1 MNYDNIVESLTDS
14 AKLNKYNSH
23 ITKLE
28 NAFKSVIIKGTYEQY
43 RIAPCFMLFTFIDL
57 LRSIAILDNNH
68 MISAGNIVLR
78 TMFEILLDFL
88 YCETDRKNLYLRF
101 GEYKDVNIVLKYESL
116 TKEMQSQI
124 NQEAYNK
131 NILPNYK
138 NFLKKYTIDDKKN
151 RKTLFTWSGNSIKN
165 RVDIVAKKIP
175 EITNIYYNIYLQ
187 NCDYVHNY
195 AETITQYGTY
205 ENNSIDVDYQKKYK
219 QDNFVLMRQTN
230 SLAELFYDEFSK
242 VYSNKKLSDIC
253 F

>member
-14 AKLNKYNSH
+14 AKLDKYNSH

-101 GEYKDVNIVLKYESL
+101 GEYKNVNIVLKYKSL

-124 NQEAYNK
+124 NQEAYTQ
-131 NILPNYK
+131 NIIPNY
-138 NFLKKYTIDDKKN
+138 NDFLKKYNIDVKKN
-151 RKTLFTWSGNSIKN
+151 KKALFSWSGNSIKN
-165 RVDIVAKKIP
+165 KVDIVAKKIP
-175 EITNIYYNIYLQ
+175 EINVLYYNIYSL
-187 NCDYVHNY
+187 NCEYVHNY
-195 AETITQYGTY
+195 SETITQYGTY
-205 ENNSIDVDYQKKYK
+205 ENNSIAVDYQKKYK

-230 SLAELFYDEFSK
+230 SLADLFYDEFNK